1 MTPKDPFIGQTVR
14 ISNLCDT
21 DVTYDY
27 DNLDSH
33 LMGRQPS
40 VKLMG
45 SDGVF
50 QYVALLATDYTYDI
64 QWNAGM
70 DFDHMLVYPS
80 YEYEENEKTIVLRF
94 KYIADR
100 ETFDV
105 FRMSNGEQLTK
116 TYN

>member
-50 QYVALLATDYTYDI
+50 
-64 QWNAGM
+64 
-70 DFDHMLVYPS
+70 
-80 YEYEENEKTIVLRF
+80 
-94 KYIADR
+94 
-100 ETFDV
+100 
-105 FRMSNGEQLTK
+105 
-116 TYN
+116 